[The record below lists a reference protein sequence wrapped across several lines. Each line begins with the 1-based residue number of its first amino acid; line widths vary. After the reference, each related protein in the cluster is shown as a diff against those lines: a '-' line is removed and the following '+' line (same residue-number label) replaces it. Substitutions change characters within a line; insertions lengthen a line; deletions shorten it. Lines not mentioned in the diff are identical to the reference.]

1 MARVKQPYDE
11 RRMVAWLGRE
21 VDPGE
26 IVEVPDG
33 DLASYLEA
41 GWQPGQDKETKALV
55 DALRKEQEPTGDQ
68 QQSIKGKV
76 AAVKSKNV
84 VVTTT
89 PTDQQQGQGEQPG
102 TGEES

>member
-11 RRMVAWLGRE
+11 RRWVPGVGRE

-26 IVEVPDG
+26 TVEIPNG

-55 DALRKEQEPTGDQ
+55 DALRKGQEPAADQQPQGDQ
-68 QQSIKGKV
+68 P
-76 AAVKSKNV
+76 A
-84 VVTTT
+84 
-89 PTDQQQGQGEQPG
+89 